1 MCEILKCKTYKVEMA
16 VSSAREDPL
25 KGKWHG
31 EMIHLNERFSK
42 VMVDN
47 TAR

>member
-1 MCEILKCKTYKVEMA
+1 MA